1 MENVKTQRYQAC
13 NNEKK
18 KEIFRAETSYH
29 TTKQFLGNLLEMKK
43 SKSVYNKTN
52 LFRTIIIRY

>member
-29 TTKQFLGNLLEMKK
+29 TTKRFLGNLLEMKK
-43 SKSVYNKTN
+43 KQKC
-52 LFRTIIIRY
+52 L